1 MPEAEHLVADE
12 HRAHSRYKLP
22 AVVVP
27 TQRSESTSRRVGARK
42 RPLVFVSGKDPL
54 NDVGGHKTYVR
65 AHALAA
71 ARIGFEPHIFC
82 VGARSRV
89 QETDFGTLHT
99 VAGPLG
105 FRRPV
110 ALHGPVLSRAVVGFL
125 AHQPGPHLIHGF
137 AIWSQASAAA
147 SRELASRGVTAI
159 PVASAYDTRTSD
171 AAAKRAALASQHTLA
186 HRLHYRILHRW
197 AQLVEAR
204 IEGTGYRAS
213 RVVLVNYQSVRK
225 MLVDAY
231 GDGLE
236 IRTLPYASSSAFRE
250 REEGLDPP
258 LPEPLAGLRPLSA
271 PLVVAVSR
279 HDPRKGI
286 DVLLRALALV
296 AATGADFRACLV
308 GPGHL
313 LGANRRLAADLGL
326 TGRVTL
332 PGRVPD
338 VWPYLRNADVFVL
351 PSSAEASG
359 SVSVLEALQSP
370 TAVIASACDGIPED
384 LVDGV
389 DALLVPPGD
398 PQALASALL
407 SLLIDP
413 QRRAQLAA
421 GARYAFEQK
430 FSAPRFVEALANV
443 YAELGVAPV

>member
-1 MPEAEHLVADE
+1 
-12 HRAHSRYKLP
+12 
-22 AVVVP
+22 
-27 TQRSESTSRRVGARK
+27 
-42 RPLVFVSGKDPL
+42 VFVSGKDPL
-54 NDVGGHKTYVR
+54 KDVGGHKTYVR

-71 ARIGFEPHIFC
+71 ARMGFEPHIFC
-82 VGARSRV
+82 VGVRSHV

-99 VAGPLG
+99 VAGLLG
-105 FRRPV
+105 SRRPV
-110 ALHGPVLSRAVVGFL
+110 ALHGPVLRRAVVGFL
-125 AHQPGPHLIHGF
+125 ADQPGPHLIHGF
-137 AIWSQASAAA
+137 AIWSQAGAAA
-147 SRELASRGVTAI
+147 SRALACRGVTAI

-204 IEGTGYRAS
+204 IEGRGYRGS
-213 RVVLVNYQSVRK
+213 RVVLVNYESVRK
-225 MLVDAY
+225 MLTDAY
-231 GDGLE
+231 GDRLQ
-236 IRTLPYASSSAFRE
+236 IRTLPYASASAFRE
-250 REEGLDPP
+250 REDEVDPP
-258 LPEPLAGLRPLSA
+258 LPGLAGRRTVSA

-286 DVLLRALALV
+286 DVLLRALAHV
-296 AATGADFRACLV
+296 ARTGADFRACLV

-326 TGRVTL
+326 NGRVLL

-338 VWPYLRNADVFVL
+338 VWPYLRAADVFVL

-359 SVSVLEALQSP
+359 SVSVLEALQSA

-398 PQALASALL
+398 PQALAAALL
-407 SLLIDP
+407 SLLSDP
-413 QRRAQLAA
+413 VRRAQLAA
-421 GARYAFEQK
+421 GARDAFERK
-430 FSAPRFVEALANV
+430 FSAARFVEVLADV